1 MRDSSA
7 PVSPRI
13 HPSSTKTLLFFYGA
27 NTLGA
32 KVSQGLLDQ
41 IWLLSMQAGV
51 KNVHECIQG
60 LTG

>member
-1 MRDSSA
+1 
-7 PVSPRI
+7 
-13 HPSSTKTLLFFYGA
+13 LLFFYDA